1 MKPRNGIADIAA
13 RSTRRLVE
21 RGQIAPSTLVK
32 PGTSFTR
39 ADGDILIARRGPDG
53 LHRTKESALV
63 LARVREP
70 SAKYRASDARW
81 YVFAR
86 GER

>member
-1 MKPRNGIADIAA
+1 MGMDQMTRAMKPRNGIAD
-13 RSTRRLVE
+13 
-21 RGQIAPSTLVK
+21 IAPSTLVK

-39 ADGDILIARRGPDG
+39 TDGDILIARRGPDG